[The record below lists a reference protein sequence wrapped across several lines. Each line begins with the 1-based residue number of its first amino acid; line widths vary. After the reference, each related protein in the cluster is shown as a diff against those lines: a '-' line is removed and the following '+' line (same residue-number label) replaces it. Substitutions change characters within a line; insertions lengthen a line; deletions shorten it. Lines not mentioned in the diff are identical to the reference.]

1 MERNTSLKK
10 WSEQAEGYHTVAWDR
25 LPELELYMDQVTSYL
40 NRQLAALRA
49 SEEDDTILTNS
60 MVNNY
65 VKDGLIKRPVQK
77 KYQREQLCGLLMIC
91 AMKSV
96 LAIPDISKLLSSLE
110 TNRTIQDF
118 YEKFAAMQ
126 SETLHDVAARV
137 KECCDDSADA
147 KTIQDLALT
156 LTLEA
161 DARVIAA
168 QKLIE
173 SLNDPAEVKEAK
185 KENKK

>member
-65 VKDGLIKRPVQK
+65 VKDGLTTACAEKIPTRAALRPVK
-77 KYQREQLCGLLMIC
+77 VC